1 MVWLWSKESGSMSDS
16 MGCLRCRPQAFF
28 TDHPRPCRRSP
39 CNGAAP
45 APTLLRAK
53 GSRMILHRSS
63 SMPRRWTHWLRL
75 LVIGAVALMAIACT
89 SAPDQNTIQKPSETG
104 ANPAPD
110 QSYAFSQKEEYTTA
124 MKSNLDKLNQEIDQL
139 AEKVAHVA
147 AAARADAAEKLQK
160 LRDQAQ

>member
-1 MVWLWSKESGSMSDS
+1 
-16 MGCLRCRPQAFF
+16 
-28 TDHPRPCRRSP
+28 
-39 CNGAAP
+39 
-45 APTLLRAK
+45 
-53 GSRMILHRSS
+53 
-63 SMPRRWTHWLRL
+63 MPRRWTHWLRL

-160 LRDQAQ
+160 LRDQAQRLRQQFDKVQDASAGSWDLVKSDIATGYADLRSGIRSARQWLSEKIAP